1 MRKLSKLMITVL
13 TIFSIGF
20 FTNAGNADP
29 INVGDVIKLYDG
41 PGTTGGGEFKVYKDG
56 VYLFDTFCVERDEYF
71 SFGQA
76 LTVAGISD
84 RAIYGGVGEEGDPL
98 DPRTAY
104 LYTQFRAGTLSNY
117 DYNNF
122 TERVNDANSL
132 QLAIWVIEGELTS
145 TSDAQALAWIGEAEN
160 AINKGIWSGI
170 GNVRVLNL
178 VDSQGN
184 RRQDQ
189 LVMVPEPSTLLL
201 MGAGLIGIG
210 AFGRRKLKR
219 KERN

>member
-1 MRKLSKLMITVL
+1 MIR
-13 TIFSIGF
+13 
-20 FTNAGNADP
+20 
-29 INVGDVIKLYDG
+29 LYDG
-41 PGTTGGGEFKVYKDG
+41 PGTTGGGEFQVYKDG
-56 VYLFDTFCVERDEYF
+56 VGYLFNTFCLERSEFF
-71 SFGQA
+71 SFGQP

-84 RAIYGGVGEEGDPL
+84 RAIYGGNPPPGLGYDLL

-117 DYNNF
+117 DYDNP
-122 TERVNDANSL
+122 TLRIADANSL
-132 QLAIWVIEGELTS
+132 QLAIWFIEGEIYSL
-145 TSDAQALAWIGEAEN
+145 SDPQALLWVGEAEE
-160 AINKGIWSGI
+160 ATRAGWTDI

-210 AFGRRKLKR
+210 VFGRKRFRR
-219 KERN
+219 KEKN

>member
-1 MRKLSKLMITVL
+1 MGRVIKLVITVL
-13 TIFSIGF
+13 TILTIGF
-20 FTNAGNADP
+20 FVSTGNADP

-41 PGTTGGGEFKVYKDG
+41 PGTTGGGEFQVYKDG
-56 VYLFDTFCVERDEYF
+56 VGLFNTFCLERSEFF

-84 RAIYGGVGEEGDPL
+84 RAIYGGTQPPPNGPGYDEL

-104 LYTQFRAGTLSNY
+104 LYTQFRAGTLSG
-117 DYNNF
+117 YN
-122 TERVNDANSL
+122 TGDDASANAL
-132 QLAIWVIEGELTS
+132 QLAIWYIEGEWTETLTGL
-145 TSDAQALAWIGEAEN
+145 ALRFFKAADN
-160 AINKGIWSGI
+160 SGWTDI

-210 AFGRRKLKR
+210 VFGRKRFRRKG
-219 KERN
+219 RN